1 MHRTTLFILGLLFI
15 TILALF
21 FVYQIYSNDM
31 KEGINGGQHLY
42 NHRRGWGPGRGWGH
56 GRGPYR
62 GRGWGP
68 GMGRGPYRRNIG
80 YVYPLPRYN
89 RPYVPWWTTAYWF
102 GGVCKKG
109 CTSIGNN
116 NWGCQYPGNGI
127 DECIFARDCYGC
139 GV

>member
-1 MHRTTLFILGLLFI
+1 MKRVILFIIGLFLLF
-15 TILALF
+15 LVLF
-21 FVYQIYSNDM
+21 FINNSSSTDII
-31 KEGINGGQHLY
+31 EGINGGQHLY
-42 NHRRGWGPGRGWGH
+42 HHRRGWGRGPYK

-62 GRGWGP
+62 GD
-68 GMGRGPYRRNIG
+68 IG
-80 YVYPLPRYN
+80 YAYPSQHYN
-89 RPYVPWWTTAYWF
+89 RPHYNRPHYNTRYIPWWTTAYWF

-139 GV
+139 GI

>member
-1 MHRTTLFILGLLFI
+1 MDRTVLFILGLLFI

-42 NHRRGWGPGRGWGH
+42 YHRRGWGRGG

-62 GRGWGP
+62 GRGWYG
-68 GMGRGPYRRNIG
+68 GRGPYRRNIG
-80 YVYPLPRYN
+80 YAYPLPRYN
-89 RPYVPWWTTAYWF
+89 TRYVPWWTTAYWF
-102 GGVCKKG
+102 GGGCKKG
-109 CTSIGNN
+109 CTNIGNN